1 MNLFSRFVALFLF
14 LVFLPVYIFVS
25 LLCLIFNGNPIFFKQ
40 ERVGH
45 NFKIF
50 HIFKF
55 RTMDI
60 NDGDL
65 ITNFDDSRITAFGKI
80 LRSTKL
86 DEIPQLVN
94 IIKGDMRFIGPRPE
108 VPKYFEKNTFK
119 FLEKIKP
126 GLSDYSSILFRNESL
141 ILKKI
146 KGKEPYLKLLKIKL
160 DLADYY
166 SRRKTFFLD
175 LKLVLITI
183 LAIFSFKKAERIIID
198 EIVYDNPQVNDFIE
212 KYFN

>member
-1 MNLFSRFVALFLF
+1 
-14 LVFLPVYIFVS
+14 
-25 LLCLIFNGNPIFFKQ
+25 
-40 ERVGH
+40 
-45 NFKIF
+45 
-50 HIFKF
+50 
-55 RTMDI
+55 MDI

-108 VPKYFEKNTFK
+108 VPKYFERNTFK